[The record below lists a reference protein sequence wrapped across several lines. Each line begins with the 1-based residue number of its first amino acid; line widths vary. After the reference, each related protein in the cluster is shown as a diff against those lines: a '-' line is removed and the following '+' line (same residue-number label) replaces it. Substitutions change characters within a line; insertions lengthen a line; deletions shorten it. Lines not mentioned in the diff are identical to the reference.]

1 MNEAYIFKIK
11 ENKLDTWKNWELELM
26 KRKSEALETIIEEG
40 EIFEGSFI
48 FEIKGDWYV
57 MLYGYNEEELLPA
70 TDKEINNKHKLI
82 KKECLERVTTAHSGY
97 FLFDKNF
104 NLK

>member
-1 MNEAYIFKIK
+1 
-11 ENKLDTWKNWELELM
+11 
-26 KRKSEALETIIEEG
+26 
-40 EIFEGSFI
+40 
-48 FEIKGDWYV
+48 